1 MDQRVAADCVANAR
15 ALAPSLAAAAAR
27 IEAGRELPPDV
38 FDALHEARLLRMLV
52 PRSYGGDEVS
62 PVAFMAALEELA
74 KADASTAW
82 CVAQTSVCSTISAAL
97 APDIAAQIFKN
108 DPRGVLAWGPSTSKN
123 AKAIAE
129 PGGFRVSG
137 EWPFASGS
145 RHATWLAAHSFVYET
160 DGSLRRDAAGEP
172 VQKTFVVPRRCAII
186 KDVWHVIGLKGT
198 GSDTYALSDVFVP
211 QDCAVAHH
219 ALDPAERREH
229 GPLYSFN
236 IYQLFGSAFPAIALG
251 IARAMLDAFIA
262 LAQTK
267 TPAVGK
273 TVLRDNAVV
282 QSQVGV
288 AESQLAAARTFF
300 FAAWATAVFESN
312 PFERRF
318 RDMHAVSQQ
327 AQAQFA
333 IFEVIGRHFLGLPL
347 ETSRFFDR
355 GVFDRAV
362 FDRAVFD
369 RVRVDSA
376 RRDGRRYAFDAGATG
391 HDRGRARR
399 RAHAEDAAQ
408 KALRADLETAGP
420 AGKTEAASRQS
431 SRLHDRSGKTR
442 HAVRLRSV
450 DRA

>member
-1 MDQRVAADCVANAR
+1 MDQRVAADYIGNAR
-15 ALAPSLAAAAAR
+15 ALAPALAAAAQR

-38 FDALHEARLLRMLV
+38 VDALHEARLFRMLV

-82 CVAQTSVCSTISAAL
+82 CVAQTSVCSTISSAL
-97 APDIAAQIFKN
+97 APNIAAQIFKN

-129 PGGFRVSG
+129 PGGFRLSG

-145 RHATWLAAHSFVYET
+145 RHATWLAAHSFVYEA
-160 DGSLRRDAAGEP
+160 DGGFRRDAAGQP
-172 VQKTFVVPRRCAII
+172 LQKTFVVPRRCAII

-198 GSDTYALSDVFVP
+198 GSDTYALTDVFVP
-211 QDCAVAHH
+211 EDCAIAHH
-219 ALDPAERREH
+219 ALDPTERREH

-267 TPAVGK
+267 TPAVA
-273 TVLRDNAVV
+273 TVLLRDNPVI
-282 QSQVGV
+282 QSQVGI

-300 FAAWATAVFESN
+300 FAAWDEIWRAAQDDTVTFDQRVRLRMASIHASQQARQVADTAYLAAGATAVFESN

-347 ETSRFFDR
+347 QSSRFF
-355 GVFDRAV
+355 
-362 FDRAVFD
+362 
-369 RVRVDSA
+369 
-376 RRDGRRYAFDAGATG
+376 
-391 HDRGRARR
+391 
-399 RAHAEDAAQ
+399 
-408 KALRADLETAGP
+408 
-420 AGKTEAASRQS
+420 
-431 SRLHDRSGKTR
+431 
-442 HAVRLRSV
+442 
-450 DRA
+450 